1 LKPERKF
8 WLELKKKTPNI
19 TWTRIENLALP
30 GVPDLLG
37 YNKNH
42 FFFTVELKVTKGKKI
57 RFSPHQI
64 AFHMRHPKNKLSPSL
79 LASRI
84 FMRAI
89 KSRSLLL
96 AACRLTL
103 VARSLMLVACGLNR
117 LVLDACCL
125 RLAARSFYNL

>member
-37 YNKNH
+37 YNKNNT
-42 FFFTVELKVTKGKKI
+42 FFTVELKVTRSKKI

-64 AFHMRHPKNKLSPSL
+64 AFHMRHPKNTFILVKS
-79 LASRI
+79 LASGLSYLYEGNKI
-84 FMRAI
+84 EE
-89 KSRSLLL
+89 L
-96 AACRLTL
+96 AACGLAL
-103 VARSLMLVACGLNR
+103 DACCSQ
-117 LVLDACCL
+117 LDACCL
-125 RLAARSFYNL
+125 LLEELGA